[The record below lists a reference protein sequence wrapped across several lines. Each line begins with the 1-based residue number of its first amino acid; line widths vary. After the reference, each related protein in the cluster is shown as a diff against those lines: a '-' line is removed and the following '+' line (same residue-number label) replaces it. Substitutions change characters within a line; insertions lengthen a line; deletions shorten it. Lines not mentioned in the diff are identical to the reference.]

1 MAAEFEVYSFVN
13 KFMNLSRNGEKAD
26 LSLNCEHGRIVVNL
40 KLHLHEGPPAPFHPY
55 PPPRPQQRPYHHPS
69 PSRLRRSERR
79 RRAQVDQAVTK
90 HDKTEQVSSIKNDAN
105 DKAEEVFKVD
115 SQDILVTAE
124 KAGSITEVNPVQTQL
139 HPLNSNT
146 SEAMS
151 RPTETL
157 QKSDDDYCVP
167 AVQAVPVPPPPQ
179 PPHPHEQEQFFTSN
193 QQFILIC
200 NFCNK
205 EFETEEVLKDHTS
218 IEHKSGRI
226 RFQRKIKEFPNGMQ

>member
-13 KFMNLSRNGEKAD
+13 KFINLSRNGEKAD

-40 KLHLHEGPPAPFHPY
+40 QLHLHEGPPAPFHPY

-79 RRAQVDQAVTK
+79 RAQAEQAVTK
-90 HDKTEQVSSIKNDAN
+90 HDKTEQVSCIKNYAN
-105 DKAEEVFKVD
+105 DKAEEVFEVE

-139 HPLNSNT
+139 HQLNSNT
-146 SEAMS
+146 GEAMS
-151 RPTETL
+151 RTTETL
-157 QKSDDDYCVP
+157 QKSDDDCVP

-226 RFQRKIKEFPNGMQ
+226 RFQRKIREFPNGMQ